1 MSQPWLEAE
10 TASDE
15 YWESLMAEAEAEDT
29 LYKGRLM
36 LEKLSINRIER
47 IDHEGISYVKIR

>member
-1 MSQPWLEAE
+1 MSRPWLDAE

-15 YWESLMAEAEAEDT
+15 HRESLMAEAEAGDT
-29 LYKGRLM
+29 LYKGRLI